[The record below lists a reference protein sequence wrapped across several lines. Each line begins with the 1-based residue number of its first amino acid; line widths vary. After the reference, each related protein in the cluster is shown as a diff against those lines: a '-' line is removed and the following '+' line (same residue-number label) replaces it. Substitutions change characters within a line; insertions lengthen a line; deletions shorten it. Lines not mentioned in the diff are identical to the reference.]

1 MKTGEWKELVGRVLG
16 ESRTVALRNWQ
27 TKLLSIGFAFAIWL
41 WVNAGE
47 REVQVIYFPLE
58 YVGQPKDALLVG
70 NRVDRVA
77 VHLNGPRTLLA
88 PIETNRRPIVLD
100 LSGVKPNQPTRLKIR
115 DWMVRVPR
123 GVRVMQVEPSKIPV
137 TLELVR
143 RIAVPVQARLRGE
156 VAPGYRVEDTALRIT
171 PARVLVSG
179 PESVLKNVR
188 RVETEAIDL
197 TGLDKPFRGKVA
209 VLAENLTEVQPPFVS
224 VEVAVVP
231 VLQTRIF
238 KQVEV
243 TAKGSSAGSYVID
256 PPHVE
261 VKVRGPVRELAEL
274 ELGQGSVFV
283 APRNASEGPRRARVR
298 VKLPP
303 GLELAEVTPREVT
316 IRSASEAGGA
326 SGAAG
331 AGGEDREDGQKRKA
345 K

>member
-1 MKTGEWKELVGRVLG
+1 MKGIEWKELIRQILG
-16 ESRTVALRNWQ
+16 KLRTVALRNWQ
-27 TKLLSIGFAFAIWL
+27 TKLLSIGFAFGIWL

-58 YVGQPKDALLVG
+58 YAGQPEETALVG

-100 LSGVKPNQPTRLKIR
+100 LSGVKPNQPTRVKIR

-123 GVRVMQVEPSKIPV
+123 GVRVMQVEPSKISV
-137 TLELVR
+137 TLEPVR
-143 RIAVPVQARLRGE
+143 RIAVPVQARLKGE
-156 VAPGYRVEDTALRIT
+156 VALGYRVDDTALRIT
-171 PARVLVSG
+171 PGKVLVSG

-188 RVETEAIDL
+188 RVETEPIDL
-197 TGLDKPFRGKVA
+197 TGLDKPFRGRVG
-209 VLAENLTEVQPPFVS
+209 VRAENLTEVQPPAVS

-231 VLQTRIF
+231 VLQTRVF

-243 TAKGSSAGSYVID
+243 AVKGSSADSYVIE

-261 VKVRGPVRELAEL
+261 LKVRGPVRELAAL

-283 APRNASEGPRRARVR
+283 RAGDGSEVPRRARVR
-298 VKLPP
+298 VKLPR
-303 GLELAEVTPREVT
+303 GLELVEVTPRQVT
-316 IRSASEAGGA
+316 IRSATESPGGDA
-326 SGAAG
+326 AAG
-331 AGGEDREDGQKRKA
+331 SAGEDRDNGQKRKA

>member
-1 MKTGEWKELVGRVLG
+1 MKTIEWKKLIGWVLG
-16 ESRTVALRNWQ
+16 ELRTLALRNWQ

-58 YVGQPKDALLVG
+58 YAGQPKDSVLVG

-88 PIETNRRPIVLD
+88 PIETNRRPIVVD
-100 LSGVKPNQPTRLKIR
+100 LSSVKPTQPTRLKIR

-137 TLELVR
+137 TLEAVR
-143 RIAVPVQARLRGE
+143 RVAVPVEARLRGE
-156 VAPGYRVEDTALRIT
+156 VALGYRVDDAALRVT
-171 PARVLVSG
+171 PAKVLVSG

-188 RVETEAIDL
+188 RVETEAIDV

-209 VLAENLTEVQPPFVS
+209 VLAENLTEVQPPLVS

-243 TAKGSSAGSYVID
+243 TAKGSSGDSYVIE
-256 PPHVE
+256 PKHVE

-283 APRNASEGPRRARVR
+283 RAGDASGGPHRARVR

-303 GLELAEVTPREVT
+303 GLELAEVTPRQVT
-316 IRSASEAGGA
+316 IRSASEATGT
-326 SGAAG
+326 GAAAG
-331 AGGEDREDGQKRKA
+331 SGGEGRENGQKRKA